1 MSIGRKTVKHVLLLI
16 WVACIPTLV
25 LAQTQEETL
34 ADIRQELIFLNTE
47 IHSLN
52 RELSTTSGAS
62 IPTGS
67 GTTLQ
72 RMNALEQELR
82 RITGVVENLQFR
94 IEHIVKDANNR
105 LGDMQFRI
113 IELEGG
119 DITNIPDISIIDEG
133 SSTSGNNNQGTT
145 DNTGVE
151 LATSEQGD
159 LDRAVADVEA
169 GEHANAVAKLDQF
182 LLTYPDGPLSGE
194 AH

>member
-105 LGDMQFRI
+105 LGICNFV
-113 IELEGG
+113 LS
-119 DITNIPDISIIDEG
+119 N
-133 SSTSGNNNQGTT
+133 
-145 DNTGVE
+145 
-151 LATSEQGD
+151 LK
-159 LDRAVADVEA
+159 AVI
-169 GEHANAVAKLDQF
+169 
-182 LLTYPDGPLSGE
+182 
-194 AH
+194 